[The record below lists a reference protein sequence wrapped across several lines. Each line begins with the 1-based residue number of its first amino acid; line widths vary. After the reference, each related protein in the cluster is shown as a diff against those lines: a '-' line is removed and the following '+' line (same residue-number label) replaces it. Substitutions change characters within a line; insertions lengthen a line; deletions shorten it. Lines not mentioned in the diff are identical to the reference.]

1 MKINNYNFIPNTYF
15 NAAMKWF
22 QCNYNGCTF
31 VTGDEE
37 ELEEHKQLKNHR

>member
-1 MKINNYNFIPNTYF
+1 MLDVEI
-15 NAAMKWF
+15 MKWF

-37 ELEEHKQLKNHR
+37 ELEEHRQLKHPK